1 MIKVSISIMSYMLDY
16 HFTTETM
23 NYLKDTCN
31 VHNFSKENEDKY
43 LVSYNKS
50 KSSVKDNISTTG
62 LHRSLIFLNGNLVCF
77 SPPKSLQFND
87 FCNKYPNLSDN
98 NILVEE
104 FIEGTMIN
112 VYYNNISNSW
122 EIATKNNI
130 GATNSFHKN
139 SFYSFGSMFY
149 DTCKY
154 IGFDLNSGLNKQYCY
169 SFVMKHPH
177 NLMIEI
183 VTHPS
188 LYLIDVYEIK
198 NISDTNVLIQV
209 KNRNEIFE
217 GLTIQWDIKIP
228 IKIQINKYEDLCF
241 LKLFQTND
249 SYYIR
254 KCITM
259 GYVIKN
265 LSTDERTKIRNDEY
279 EYLHNLK
286 GNQQDFFYQYLTLR
300 QSGQVKEYLR
310 YFPEN
315 YSSLISYRDTL
326 HNFTQNVYLYYYM
339 IHVMRNTTLA
349 NIPHCYKNFVYK
361 LHGLYISEK
370 MNEPSFKVS
379 KKYVIDYINKLHPSL
394 LIKSLNE
401 YINICYAS
409 HN

>member
-1 MIKVSISIMSYMLDY
+1 M
-16 HFTTETM
+16 
-23 NYLKDTCN
+23 
-31 VHNFSKENEDKY
+31 
-43 LVSYNKS
+43 
-50 KSSVKDNISTTG
+50 
-62 LHRSLIFLNGNLVCF
+62 NGN
-77 SPPKSLQFND
+77 
-87 FCNKYPNLSDN
+87 
-98 NILVEE
+98 
-104 FIEGTMIN
+104 
-112 VYYNNISNSW
+112 
-122 EIATKNNI
+122 
-130 GATNSFHKN
+130 
-139 SFYSFGSMFY
+139 
-149 DTCKY
+149 
-154 IGFDLNSGLNKQYCY
+154 
-169 SFVMKHPH
+169 
-177 NLMIEI
+177 
-183 VTHPS
+183 
-188 LYLIDVYEIK
+188 LIDVYEI
-198 NISDTNVLIQV
+198 IYTNVLIQV

-241 LKLFQTND
+241 LKLFQTNE

-370 MNEPSFKVS
+370 MNEPSFKVAQLL
-379 KKYVIDYINKLHPSL
+379 YHPPVS
-394 LIKSLNE
+394 
-401 YINICYAS
+401 
-409 HN
+409 